1 MRQQSSPTAS
11 SAGLRC
17 QEPGCGGTVQ
27 PDGFCDE
34 CGTAPSPAS
43 APGTPG
49 SGPSVLSAS
58 SLSASSRQQPSPQAP
73 VSSSSTPSLASS
85 RASRAGRT
93 RGSKPARPSVRRLG
107 AGLVQVPETTM
118 PDPALLVQANP
129 VVPENKRFCHRCEKP
144 VGRSRQGRPG
154 RTTGFCAHCQQPFS
168 FASGLRPGDR
178 IGPPVSSSDR
188 TPRYEV
194 MGAIAHGG
202 QGWIYLAL
210 DHSVE
215 GLRVVLKGLLDA
227 GDAGARAAAIAERRF
242 LASVDHPTIVK
253 IHTFVEHAGTGYI
266 VMEYVGGTSLRELL
280 KRRRA
285 ARGQPDPLPV
295 AEAISY
301 LLAVLPAFAYL
312 HRNGLLFCDFKPDN
326 VMLGQDTLKLIDLG
340 AVRRADDV
348 SSDVYG
354 TPGYQAPEVGDQ
366 FPSVASDLY
375 TLGRTL
381 AVLILDFRG
390 NTSTYKHSLPPPD
403 DHPPLRRY
411 DSLHRFL
418 LKATASSPD
427 DRFASADEMHD
438 ELLGVLREVVAAERG
453 TPAPAP
459 SRRFTGDTHPTGE
472 NPDGSRAGPAA
483 SVLPAL
489 RVDPDDP
496 AASTLAALPDA
507 DPATL
512 AELLAAIQPVTV
524 EVRLRLA
531 RAQLE
536 AGRYEQARRTLDAI
550 EDEDPWDWRVG
561 YYRGLVALA
570 DGDVATARAEFDGVY
585 SEAPGEL
592 APKLALALAAE
603 VDGDTRYAERM
614 YDVVSS
620 TDDSFTSAAFGLAR
634 VRTAAGDR
642 QGAAD
647 AYRQVPPTSA
657 AYLDAQVRLARLL
670 GTVTAAGSPDGAGL
684 IEASAILGRL
694 DLDPARRVALERDL
708 LAAAVDLV
716 GSGAVAPDDT
726 VTVVGRALHGED
738 LRFGLEAAYR
748 ELARLAPT
756 VDDRYFYVDEANRIR
771 PRTLT

>member
-1 MRQQSSPTAS
+1 M
-11 SAGLRC
+11 
-17 QEPGCGGTVQ
+17 
-27 PDGFCDE
+27 
-34 CGTAPSPAS
+34 
-43 APGTPG
+43 
-49 SGPSVLSAS
+49 
-58 SLSASSRQQPSPQAP
+58 
-73 VSSSSTPSLASS
+73 
-85 RASRAGRT
+85 
-93 RGSKPARPSVRRLG
+93 
-107 AGLVQVPETTM
+107 
-118 PDPALLVQANP
+118 
-129 VVPENKRFCHRCEKP
+129 
-144 VGRSRQGRPG
+144 
-154 RTTGFCAHCQQPFS
+154 
-168 FASGLRPGDR
+168 
-178 IGPPVSSSDR
+178 
-188 TPRYEV
+188 
-194 MGAIAHGG
+194 
-202 QGWIYLAL
+202 
-210 DHSVE
+210 
-215 GLRVVLKGLLDA
+215 
-227 GDAGARAAAIAERRF
+227 
-242 LASVDHPTIVK
+242 
-253 IHTFVEHAGTGYI
+253 
-266 VMEYVGGTSLRELL
+266 
-280 KRRRA
+280 
-285 ARGQPDPLPV
+285 
-295 AEAISY
+295 
-301 LLAVLPAFAYL
+301 
-312 HRNGLLFCDFKPDN
+312 
-326 VMLGQDTLKLIDLG
+326 
-340 AVRRADDV
+340 
-348 SSDVYG
+348 
-354 TPGYQAPEVGDQ
+354 
-366 FPSVASDLY
+366 
-375 TLGRTL
+375 
-381 AVLILDFRG
+381 
-390 NTSTYKHSLPPPD
+390 
-403 DHPPLRRY
+403 
-411 DSLHRFL
+411 
-418 LKATASSPD
+418 
-427 DRFASADEMHD
+427 
-438 ELLGVLREVVAAERG
+438 
-453 TPAPAP
+453 
-459 SRRFTGDTHPTGE
+459 
-472 NPDGSRAGPAA
+472 
-483 SVLPAL
+483 LPAL